1 MNEGLERE
9 RAEKMLNSAF
19 IKGAF
24 TTGKNNCNQ

>member
-9 RAEKMLNSAF
+9 RAGKLLNSAF

-24 TTGKNNCNQ
+24 TIGKNNYNQ